1 MENQSV
7 HMDTHSVISK
17 QKRGIKITVF
27 ILCLLI
33 FAVLSGF
40 IHKLGQPRIITD
52 TELRIN
58 GAVKLQRPRIIDD
71 IELLSDNGSGFNTA
85 DFHGKW
91 TLVFFGFT
99 HCPDICPTTLSTL
112 NDFYKTLDS
121 DTRDSTDIMLVSVDP
136 SRDKPEQLG
145 QYVRY
150 FNPEFRGVTG
160 NFFDLKKFATQL
172 NVPFNKVILAEGGYT
187 IDHGSQVVLINPRGH
202 YHAFFKAPLDP
213 AKMKLTY
220 RSIRAT
226 FNG

>member
-1 MENQSV
+1 MENKYSAI
-7 HMDTHSVISK
+7 DK
-17 QKRGIKITVF
+17 QKRGIRITVIVLLVL
-27 ILCLLI
+27 IL
-33 FAVLSGF
+33 AVLAGF

-52 TELRIN
+52 EELRIN
-58 GAVKLQRPRIIDD
+58 GTVKLQRPRIIED
-71 IELLSDNGSGFNTA
+71 IQLLSDDSR
-85 DFHGKW
+85 DFYTKDFQGKW

-112 NDFYKTLDS
+112 NNFYKTLDES
-121 DTRDSTDIMLVSVDP
+121 TRASTDVVLVSVDP

-150 FNPEFRGVTG
+150 FNSEFRGITG
-160 NFFDLKKFATQL
+160 DFFKLKKFATQL
-172 NVPFNKVILAEGGYT
+172 NVPFNKVSLAEGGYT

>member
-1 MENQSV
+1 MEKQYSAI
-7 HMDTHSVISK
+7 DK
-17 QKRGIKITVF
+17 QKRGIRITVIVLLVL
-27 ILCLLI
+27 IL
-33 FAVLSGF
+33 AVLAGF

-52 TELRIN
+52 EELRIN
-58 GAVKLQRPRIIDD
+58 GTVKLQRPRIIED
-71 IELLSDNGSGFNTA
+71 IQLLSDDSR
-85 DFHGKW
+85 DFYTKDFQGKW

-99 HCPDICPTTLSTL
+99 HCPDICPTTLSTI
-112 NDFYKTLDS
+112 NNFYKTLDES
-121 DTRDSTDIMLVSVDP
+121 TRASTDVVLVSVDP

-150 FNPEFRGVTG
+150 FNSEFRGITG
-160 NFFDLKKFATQL
+160 DFFKLKKFATQL
-172 NVPFNKVILAEGGYT
+172 NVPFNKVSLAEGGYT

>member
-1 MENQSV
+1 MENQYSAI
-7 HMDTHSVISK
+7 DK
-17 QKRGIKITVF
+17 QKRGIRITVIVLLVL
-27 ILCLLI
+27 IL
-33 FAVLSGF
+33 AVLAGF

-52 TELRIN
+52 EELRIN
-58 GAVKLQRPRIIDD
+58 GAVKLQRPRIIED
-71 IELLSDNGSGFNTA
+71 IQLLSDDSR
-85 DFHGKW
+85 DFYTKDFQGKW

-112 NDFYKTLDS
+112 NNFYKTLDES
-121 DTRDSTDIMLVSVDP
+121 TRASTDVVLVSVDP

-150 FNPEFRGVTG
+150 FNSEFRGITG
-160 NFFDLKKFATQL
+160 DFFKLKKFATQL
-172 NVPFNKVILAEGGYT
+172 NVPFNKVSLAEGGYT

>member
-1 MENQSV
+1 MENKYSAI
-7 HMDTHSVISK
+7 DK
-17 QKRGIKITVF
+17 QKRGIRITVIVLLVL
-27 ILCLLI
+27 IL
-33 FAVLSGF
+33 AVLAGF

-52 TELRIN
+52 EELRIN
-58 GAVKLQRPRIIDD
+58 GTVKLQRPRIIED
-71 IELLSDNGSGFNTA
+71 IQLLSDDSRYFYTK
-85 DFHGKW
+85 DFQGKW

-112 NDFYKTLDS
+112 NNFYKTLDES
-121 DTRDSTDIMLVSVDP
+121 TRASTDVVLVSVDP

-150 FNPEFRGVTG
+150 FNSEFRGITG
-160 NFFDLKKFATQL
+160 DFFKLKKFATQL
-172 NVPFNKVILAEGGYT
+172 NVPFNKVSLAEGGYT

>member
-1 MENQSV
+1 MENQYSAI
-7 HMDTHSVISK
+7 DK
-17 QKRGIKITVF
+17 QKRGIRITVI
-27 ILCLLI
+27 ILLVLI
-33 FAVLSGF
+33 LAVLAGF

-52 TELRIN
+52 EELRIN
-58 GAVKLQRPRIIDD
+58 GTVKLQRPRIIED
-71 IELLSDNGSGFNTA
+71 IQLLSDDSR
-85 DFHGKW
+85 DFYTKDFQGKW

-112 NDFYKTLDS
+112 NNFYNTLDES
-121 DTRDSTDIMLVSVDP
+121 TRASTDVVLVSVDP

-150 FNPEFRGVTG
+150 FNSEFRGITG
-160 NFFDLKKFATQL
+160 DFFKLKKFATQL
-172 NVPFNKVILAEGGYT
+172 NVPFNKVSLAEGGYT

>member
-1 MENQSV
+1 MENQYSAI
-7 HMDTHSVISK
+7 DK
-17 QKRGIKITVF
+17 QKRGIRITVIVLLVL
-27 ILCLLI
+27 IL
-33 FAVLSGF
+33 AVLAGF

-52 TELRIN
+52 EELRIN
-58 GAVKLQRPRIIDD
+58 GTVKLQRPRIIED
-71 IELLSDNGSGFNTA
+71 IQLLSDDSR
-85 DFHGKW
+85 DFYTKDFQGKW

-112 NDFYKTLDS
+112 NNFYKTLDES
-121 DTRDSTDIMLVSVDP
+121 TRASTDIVLVSVDP

-150 FNPEFRGVTG
+150 FNSEFRGITG
-160 NFFDLKKFATQL
+160 DFFKLKKFATQL
-172 NVPFNKVILAEGGYT
+172 NVPFNKVSLAEGGYT

-226 FNG
+226 FKG

>member
-1 MENQSV
+1 MENQYSAI
-7 HMDTHSVISK
+7 DK
-17 QKRGIKITVF
+17 QKRGIRITVIVLLVL
-27 ILCLLI
+27 IL
-33 FAVLSGF
+33 AVLAGF

-52 TELRIN
+52 EELRIN
-58 GAVKLQRPRIIDD
+58 GTVKLQRPRIIED
-71 IELLSDNGSGFNTA
+71 IQLLSDDSR
-85 DFHGKW
+85 DFYTKDFQGKW

-112 NDFYKTLDS
+112 NNFYKTLDES
-121 DTRDSTDIMLVSVDP
+121 TRASTDVVLVSVDP
-136 SRDKPEQLG
+136 SRDKPELLG

-150 FNPEFRGVTG
+150 FNSEFRGITG
-160 NFFDLKKFATQL
+160 DFFKLKKFATQL
-172 NVPFNKVILAEGGYT
+172 NVPFNKVSLAEGGYT

>member
-1 MENQSV
+1 
-7 HMDTHSVISK
+7 MDSHSTINR
-17 QKRGIKITVF
+17 QKRGIKVTVF
-27 ILCLLI
+27 FLLLLI
-33 FAVLSGF
+33 LAVLAGF

-52 TELRIN
+52 AELRIN
-58 GAVKLQRPRIIDD
+58 GTVKLQRPRIIED
-71 IELLSDNGSGFNTA
+71 IQLLSDDSR
-85 DFHGKW
+85 DFYTKDFRGRW

-112 NDFYKTLDS
+112 NSFYKTLDIN
-121 DTRDSTDIMLVSVDP
+121 TRENTDIVLVSVDP
-136 SRDKPEQLG
+136 GRDKPEQLG

-150 FNPEFRGVTG
+150 FNPDFRGITG
-160 NFFDLKKFATQL
+160 DFFELKKFATQL
-172 NVPFNKVILAEGGYT
+172 NVPFNKVMLAEGGYT

>member
-1 MENQSV
+1 MENKYSAI
-7 HMDTHSVISK
+7 DK
-17 QKRGIKITVF
+17 QKRGIRITVIVLLVL
-27 ILCLLI
+27 ILT
-33 FAVLSGF
+33 VLAGF

-52 TELRIN
+52 EELRIN
-58 GAVKLQRPRIIDD
+58 GTVKLQRPRIIED
-71 IELLSDNGSGFNTA
+71 IQLLSDDSR
-85 DFHGKW
+85 DFYTKDFQGKW

-112 NDFYKTLDS
+112 NNFYKTLDES
-121 DTRDSTDIMLVSVDP
+121 TRASTDVVLVSVDP

-150 FNPEFRGVTG
+150 FNSEFRGITG
-160 NFFDLKKFATQL
+160 DFFKLKKFATQL
-172 NVPFNKVILAEGGYT
+172 NVPFNKVSLAEGGYT

>member
-1 MENQSV
+1 MENQYSAI
-7 HMDTHSVISK
+7 DK
-17 QKRGIKITVF
+17 QKRGIRITVIVLLVL
-27 ILCLLI
+27 IL
-33 FAVLSGF
+33 AVLAGF

-52 TELRIN
+52 EELRIN
-58 GAVKLQRPRIIDD
+58 GTVKLQRPRIIED
-71 IELLSDNGSGFNTA
+71 IQLLSDDSR
-85 DFHGKW
+85 DFYTKDFQGKW

-112 NDFYKTLDS
+112 NNFYKTLDES
-121 DTRDSTDIMLVSVDP
+121 TRASTDVVLVSVDP

-150 FNPEFRGVTG
+150 FNSEFRGITG
-160 NFFDLKKFATQL
+160 DFFKLKKFATQL
-172 NVPFNKVILAEGGYT
+172 NVPFNKVSLAEGGYT

>member
-1 MENQSV
+1 MENQYSAI
-7 HMDTHSVISK
+7 DK
-17 QKRGIKITVF
+17 QKRGIRITVIALLVL
-27 ILCLLI
+27 IL
-33 FAVLSGF
+33 AVLAGF

-52 TELRIN
+52 EELRIN
-58 GAVKLQRPRIIDD
+58 GTVKLQRPRIIED
-71 IELLSDNGSGFNTA
+71 IQLLSDDSR
-85 DFHGKW
+85 DFYTKDFQGKW

-99 HCPDICPTTLSTL
+99 HCPDICPTTLSIL
-112 NDFYKTLDS
+112 NNFYKTLDES
-121 DTRDSTDIMLVSVDP
+121 TRASTEVVLVSVDP

-150 FNPEFRGVTG
+150 FNSEFRGITG
-160 NFFDLKKFATQL
+160 DFFKLKKFATQL
-172 NVPFNKVILAEGGYT
+172 NVPFNKVSLVEGGYT

>member
-1 MENQSV
+1 MENQYSAI
-7 HMDTHSVISK
+7 DK
-17 QKRGIKITVF
+17 QKRGIRITVIVLLVL
-27 ILCLLI
+27 IL
-33 FAVLSGF
+33 AVLAGF

-52 TELRIN
+52 EELRIN
-58 GAVKLQRPRIIDD
+58 GTVKLQRPRIIED
-71 IELLSDNGSGFNTA
+71 IQLLSDDSR
-85 DFHGKW
+85 DFYTKDFQGKW

-112 NDFYKTLDS
+112 NNFYKTLDES
-121 DTRDSTDIMLVSVDP
+121 TRASTDVVLVSVDP
-136 SRDKPEQLG
+136 SRDKPVQLG

-150 FNPEFRGVTG
+150 FNSEFRGITG
-160 NFFDLKKFATQL
+160 DFFKLKKFATQL
-172 NVPFNKVILAEGGYT
+172 NVPFNKVSLAEGGYT